1 MSVPL
6 YRLKSSTYDAYHN
19 QSWLY
24 SAHKINKFNT
34 ITSSR
39 VLVQSTTYLASASA
53 LSDCIAGGFLAAA
66 AAAIVA

>member
-1 MSVPL
+1 MAVQCTQNKQI
-6 YRLKSSTYDAYHN
+6 KSLID
-19 QSWLY
+19 
-24 SAHKINKFNT
+24 T
-34 ITSSR
+34 IASIR